1 MAANAPSLK
10 PCGVDVDEYDDISDW
25 LDADE
30 CCVAC
35 GHYWEYCTCP

>member
-1 MAANAPSLK
+1 MA
-10 PCGVDVDEYDDISDW
+10 DEDYDDISDW

-30 CCVAC
+30 CCVVC